1 MFSTS
6 NGPTLVYTS
15 PYEKPGFF
23 VPPIASVSDNPIKN
37 EINSYIRKQKIVKG
51 YNFNP
56 SKYNEALITENKL
69 SKNKP
74 TE

>member
-1 MFSTS
+1 M
-6 NGPTLVYTS
+6 
-15 PYEKPGFF
+15 E
-23 VPPIASVSDNPIKN
+23 DNPIKN

-74 TE
+74 NE

>member
-1 MFSTS
+1 MVTAIL
-6 NGPTLVYTS
+6 P
-15 PYEKPGFF
+15 
-23 VPPIASVSDNPIKN
+23 PIKN

-69 SKNKP
+69 FKNKP
-74 TE
+74 NEREQ